1 MSLRA
6 RMDLRALNS
15 DSVTLRDLLGRN
27 FGRVSI
33 SCRHCRMN
41 SSREPNWSSGG
52 DQVDFFRIDCHQ
64 IHPFEGWRFDYENKL
79 FGVCLN

>member
-6 RMDLRALNS
+6 RRDLRALNS
-15 DSVTLRDLLGRN
+15 DSVRLIGLLGRN
-27 FGRVSI
+27 LGRVSI

-52 DQVDFFRIDCHQ
+52 DQVDFLGLTASNIQFLSGEC
-64 IHPFEGWRFDYENKL
+64 K
-79 FGVCLN
+79 

>member
-6 RMDLRALNS
+6 RRDLRALNS
-15 DSVTLRDLLGRN
+15 DSVRLIGLLGRN
-27 FGRVSI
+27 LGRVSI

-52 DQVDFFRIDCHQ
+52 DQVDFLGLLPQ
-64 IHPFEGWRFDYENKL
+64 IHPFEGWRFDYENEL
-79 FGVCLN
+79 SNVNV